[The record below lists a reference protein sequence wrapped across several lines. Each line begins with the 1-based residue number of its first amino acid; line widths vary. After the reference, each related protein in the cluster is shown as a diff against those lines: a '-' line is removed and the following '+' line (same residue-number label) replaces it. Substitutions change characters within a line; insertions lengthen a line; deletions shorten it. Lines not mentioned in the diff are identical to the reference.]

1 MSNARVNST
10 FGHNDDGVID
20 AIRIDSDGDGVYDD
34 NGDIEDL
41 PADADIGFDALLG

>member
-10 FGHNDDGVID
+10 FDHNGDGEPD
-20 AIRIDSDGDGVYDD
+20 EYAQDTDGDGVYDD

-41 PADADIGFDALLG
+41 PADADMGFDALLG